1 MRFVSAAFLLL
12 CLALLPSLQAAPAPS
27 DANADIPTAPA
38 APDTASNSVEVPEA
52 AIAENSIPAPPRSE
66 RPSFL
71 CLPNGWGNTP
81 AAARH
86 DLDRV
91 LALYAYHPGY
101 RRFAFVKIVQVA
113 RNSYEA
119 DGMCTW
125 DAPDAYRAADP
136 HKNRQ

>member
-1 MRFVSAAFLLL
+1 MRFVPALLVLVL
-12 CLALLPSLQAAPAPS
+12 CLGLGPQLHAEANP
-27 DANADIPTAPA
+27 DAVPTAPA
-38 APDTASNSVEVPEA
+38 VPETASDPVPVPEA
-52 AIAENSIPAPPRSE
+52 AIAANSIPAPPRSQ
-66 RPSFL
+66 RPGFL

-91 LALYAYHPGY
+91 LALYEYHPGY
-101 RRFAFVKIVQVA
+101 HRFAYVKIVQVA

-136 HKNRQ
+136 HPNRQ